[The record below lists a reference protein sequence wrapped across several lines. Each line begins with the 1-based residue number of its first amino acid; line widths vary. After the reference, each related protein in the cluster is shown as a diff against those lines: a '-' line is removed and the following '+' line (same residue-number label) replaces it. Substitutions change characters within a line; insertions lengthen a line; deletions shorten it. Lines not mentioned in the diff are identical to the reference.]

1 MAYKIAFQ
9 LYSARNFPPLE
20 RQLEGLAQIGYDGVE
35 PWLPAYAASAA
46 DFRRKIDAAGLAC
59 YGFHLLFK
67 DLPGGRAAALHRH
80 CRDHRRPA
88 PDPPYLMPE
97 DRPATAEGWRA
108 SSGPAARARH
118 RCRRG
123 PEARLA
129 QPRFRVSRSC
139 RTARARSTFS
149 WRAPGAD
156 VGYEIDFAWVLRGGG
171 DPLAELKRYGERML
185 AIQVK
190 DTAPLGTRQE
200 GRLDGDGRRHRRLGG
215 AMAAVQGNAGR
226 PSRRRARR
234 AGRLAAARAA
244 LLRLSRQAR
253 GSRLTCPRSAR
264 IRRRSRLASGSSS
277 RMPAVPTDLL
287 NPGRPCRASGR
298 PWRRCAW
305 RGQPGASAYRRS
317 R

>member
-59 YGFHLLFK
+59 YGFHLPFK
-67 DLPGGRAAALHRH
+67 DLVAEPQRFIDIAGTIGARLLI
-80 CRDHRRPA
+80 
-88 PDPPYLMPE
+88 PPYLMPE

-108 SSGPAARARH
+108 IGRDLQRVRDIVA
-118 RCRRG
+118 G
-123 PEARLA
+123 EGLKLA
-129 QPRFRVSRSC
+129 WHNHDFEYHALPDGSRPIDLLFEG
-139 RTARARSTFS
+139 A
-149 WRAPGAD
+149 GAD

-200 GRLDGDGRRHRRLGG
+200 GGWTAMGDGI
-215 AMAAVQGNAGR
+215 VDW
-226 PSRRRARR
+226 
-234 AGRLAAARAA
+234 AA
-244 LLRLSRQAR
+244 LWPLFKETPADHLVVEHDEPADWRQLAQRSYDYLVKLGAR
-253 GSRLTCPRSAR
+253 G
-264 IRRRSRLASGSSS
+264 
-277 RMPAVPTDLL
+277 
-287 NPGRPCRASGR
+287 
-298 PWRRCAW
+298 
-305 RGQPGASAYRRS
+305 
-317 R
+317 